1 MINGQAIT
9 SGGAVVTFLG
19 TNDVA
24 TLCSEGLVVQYSGG
38 SISTFAVQTF
48 SPEAIQGAATV
59 TGYGILQFLY
69 SLLALSK
76 IIALKL

>member
-1 MINGQAIT
+1 
-9 SGGAVVTFLG
+9 
-19 TNDVA
+19 
-24 TLCSEGLVVQYSGG
+24 VVQYSGG